1 MARDIKAF
9 KYFECSALTQ
19 KGLSKIFNEAIRIH
33 LNKKKMLE
41 NEKYVLGKT
50 INDLLKEPR
59 IQIYNAICKSL
70 NNDNNTYQNSHKSTL
85 YSKSTMHHALIP
97 KVDSRVRFKKD
108 HITKPRS
115 LPLSMFM

>member
-41 NEKYVLGKT
+41 NEKCVLKKT

-70 NNDNNTYQNSHKSTL
+70 SNDTTYQNTHKSTL
-85 YSKSTMHHALIP
+85 YHKATIHQTHIP
-97 KVDSRVRFKKD
+97 KVTSRVRFLK
-108 HITKPRS
+108 
-115 LPLSMFM
+115 